1 MRTRRLLLEVLSFA
15 YWVVRRLF
23 ELLILF
29 GRSERA
35 KELEILVLRH
45 ELQVL
50 RRQVGR
56 PRLRSADRVLL
67 AALGQLLPAERRRS
81 FLVQPATLLRW
92 HRDLVRR
99 RWTYAGRRP
108 GRPPL
113 AAQMQE
119 LILRLA
125 RENPSWGYKRIQG
138 ELVALGLPLS
148 ASSVWN
154 ALHRHGIEPAP
165 RRASVS
171 LREFQRQQA
180 AAILEC
186 DFFTVET
193 LWLRRFYVLFFIELA
208 RRRVYLAGITGN
220 PDGAWVIQQARNLT
234 MTLAEQKQRH
244 RILIRD
250 RDSKF
255 TAAFDEVFRS
265 EGLRITRAPIAAPRA
280 KAHAERWVGSARR
293 ECLDRILIVSRRQ
306 LETVLREYVVY
317 YNTHRP
323 HRSLDQQPPLPKMRL
338 VQPLDHEWR
347 LRRHDRLGGLLHE
360 YELAA

>member
-1 MRTRRLLLEVLSFA
+1 MRTRRLLLGGLSFT

-23 ELLILF
+23 RAADSF

-35 KELEILVLRH
+35 NELEILVLRH

-67 AALGQLLPAERRRS
+67 AALGQLVPRKRRVS

-113 AAQMQE
+113 ASQRQQ

-125 RENPSWGYKRIQG
+125 AENPSWGYKRIQG
-138 ELVALGLPLS
+138 ELVGLGMPLS

-154 ALHRHGIEPAP
+154 ILHRHGIEPAP

-171 LREFQRQQA
+171 WREFLRQQA
-180 AAILEC
+180 TAILEC

-193 LWLRRFYVLFFIELA
+193 LWLRRFYVLFCIELS
-208 RRRVYLAGITGN
+208 RRRVYLAGITAN
-220 PDGAWVIQQARNLT
+220 PDGAWVVQQARNLT
-234 MTLAEQKQRH
+234 MTLAAQKQSH
-244 RILIRD
+244 RIVIRG
-250 RDSKF
+250 
-255 TAAFDEVFRS
+255 EVGGWR
-265 EGLRITRAPIAAPRA
+265 GWGGRAPALSPA
-280 KAHAERWVGSARR
+280 
-293 ECLDRILIVSRRQ
+293 VSRG
-306 LETVLREYVVY
+306 
-317 YNTHRP
+317 RP
-323 HRSLDQQPPLPKMRL
+323 SPATMATSVSSSPLPNR
-338 VQPLDHEWR
+338 
-347 LRRHDRLGGLLHE
+347 
-360 YELAA
+360 A

>member
-1 MRTRRLLLEVLSFA
+1 MRIRRLLLEGLSLA

-67 AALGQLLPAERRRS
+67 AALGQLLPRSRRS

-92 HRDLVRR
+92 HRALVRR

-113 AAQMQE
+113 AAQRQE

-125 RENPSWGYKRIQG
+125 AENPSWGYKRIQG
-138 ELVALGLPLS
+138 ELVALGMPLS

-154 ALHRHGIEPAP
+154 ILHRHGIEPAP

-171 LREFQRQQA
+171 WREFLRQQA
-180 AAILEC
+180 AGIVEC
-186 DFFTVET
+186 DFFTGET
-193 LWLRRFYVLFFIELA
+193 LWLRRFYVLFVIELS
-208 RRRVYLAGITGN
+208 RRRVYLAGITAT
-220 PDGAWVIQQARNLT
+220 PHGAWVVQQTRNLL
-234 MTLAEQKQRH
+234 MTLADQGQRH
-244 RILIRD
+244 RFLIRD

-265 EGLRITRAPIAAPRA
+265 EGLRVIHAPIAAPRA
-280 KAHAERWVGSARR
+280 KAHAERWVGSVRR
-293 ECLDRILIVSRRQ
+293 E
-306 LETVLREYVVY
+306 
-317 YNTHRP
+317 
-323 HRSLDQQPPLPKMRL
+323 
-338 VQPLDHEWR
+338 WR
-347 LRRHDRLGGLLHE
+347 DRLGGLLHE
-360 YELAA
+360 YKLAA